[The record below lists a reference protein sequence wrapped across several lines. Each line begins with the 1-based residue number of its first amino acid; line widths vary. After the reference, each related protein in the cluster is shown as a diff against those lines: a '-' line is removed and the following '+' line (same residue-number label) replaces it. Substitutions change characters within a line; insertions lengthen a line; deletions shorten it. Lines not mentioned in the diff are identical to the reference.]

1 MKILALWE
9 GMGGVEYHRLYS
21 PLKYLQINH
30 SDKVDIEI
38 CTEINEKGLP
48 DLRGYDL
55 VLFNRYIGARHYDV
69 LVHLAKHNIPY
80 IIDIDD
86 YWVLPRFHHAY
97 RWFKSNQIKAAI
109 TDAINYAHAV
119 TTTTPELA
127 EKIRVYNKQVTV
139 IPNALNLT
147 DEQWLSG
154 PTASDKIRFGWVGGL
169 THANDIQIICDS
181 IADICEAYPDRV
193 EFYLCGYEQHHIWQS
208 ILYRFNGAADKIRP
222 QVKVSHAQSVNEYG
236 NFYRLFDVALAPL
249 EDTNWNN
256 CKSELKL
263 IEAAAYSLPVIA
275 SGVKP
280 YLNHAGNAGVRLVK
294 NTPTDWFNAMRWF
307 IDNHDKAKIMGEAN
321 KAYADIHHNFPAITQ
336 ARLEFYIDSLQL

>member
-1 MKILALWE
+1 MKLLALWE

-21 PLKYLQINH
+21 PLKYMQINY
-30 SDKVDIEI
+30 SDEVEIDI
-38 CTEINEKGLP
+38 CTDINDKGLP

-55 VLFNRYIGARHYDV
+55 VLFNRYIGVRHYDI

-97 RWFKSNQIKAAI
+97 RWWKSNNIKAAI
-109 TDAINYAHAV
+109 TDAITYAHAV
-119 TTTTPELA
+119 TTTTPLLA
-127 EKIRVYNKQVTV
+127 DKIRAYNQNVAV

-147 DEQWLSG
+147 DDQWLAE
-154 PTASDKIRFGWVGGL
+154 PTASDKVRFGWVGGL

-181 IADICEAYPDRV
+181 IADICEAYPDKV
-193 EFYLCGYEQHHIWQS
+193 EFYLCGYEQHHLWQS

-222 QVKVSHAQSVNEYG
+222 QIVVSQAQSVNEYG

-256 CKSELKL
+256 CKSELKI

-275 SGVKP
+275 SGHPP
-280 YLNHAGNAGVRLVK
+280 YLNHAGNPGVRFTL
-294 NTPTDWFNAMRWF
+294 NTPGDWFHNMRWF
-307 IDNHDKAKIMGEAN
+307 IEHRDKTLFMGAAN
-321 KAYADIHHNFPAITQ
+321 KEYCDIHHNFAALCR
-336 ARLEFYIDSLQL
+336 ARLDFYRDCLQL